1 MVPEGWEVK
10 RLDELTLF
18 IKDGTHGTHADV
30 ENGIP
35 LLSAKDIDNGNIHL
49 ENNPRLISVEDYSQI
64 HKKYTIEKGDVLL
77 TVVGTIGRLAIVQT
91 KKTFTLQRSVAII
104 RASKTT
110 SNTFLYCA
118 MQSERF
124 FNQLL
129 LRTNASAQGGIYL
142 GELAKCTLPCP
153 QDSAEQQKIATI
165 LSTLDRTIEATQ
177 KLIDK
182 EKMVKKGL
190 MADLLTHGID
200 EQGWIR
206 SPQMHTYVD
215 SPLGMIPQ
223 GWEVK
228 ALGELGEFKNG
239 INKSKEEFGFGVPF
253 VNLQDI
259 FGKWSIS
266 SNHFGLVNADENEI
280 KNYNLVSGDVLFVRS
295 SVKASGV
302 GLTALVREDMYS
314 TVYSGFVIRFR
325 SKPNIYA
332 TLFKQYCFH
341 EELFRQRLLQKATV
355 SANSNINQE
364 SLASLLVS
372 LPSVAEQKRIATIL
386 FAQDRKIETEETNLA
401 KLQNLKKGLM
411 MDLLSG
417 DVRVKG

>member
-1 MVPEGWEVK
+1 VPKGWEVK

-35 LLSAKDIDNGNIHL
+35 LLSAKDIENGNILL

-64 HKKYTIEKGDVLL
+64 HKKYAIEEGDVLL

-110 SNTFLYCA
+110 SNIFLYCA

-165 LSTLDRTIEATQ
+165 LSTLDRTIEATK

-190 MADLLTHGID
+190 MADLLTNGID
-200 EQGWIR
+200 EQGRIR
-206 SPQMHTYVD
+206 SPQTHTYVD
-215 SPLGMIPQ
+215 SPLGMIPE

-228 ALGELGEFKNG
+228 TLGSISTKMTNG
-239 INKSKEEFGFGVPF
+239 FVGVATPFYVENNGVPYLYG
-253 VNLQDI
+253 N
-259 FGKWSIS
+259 
-266 SNHFGLVNADENEI
+266 N
-280 KNYNLVSGDVLFVRS
+280 
-295 SVKASGV
+295 
-302 GLTALVREDMYS
+302 
-314 TVYSGFVIRFR
+314 IR
-325 SKPNIYA
+325 PNKVQLEK
-332 TLFKQYCFH
+332 T
-341 EELFRQRLLQKATV
+341 
-355 SANSNINQE
+355 S
-364 SLASLLVS
+364 LVS
-372 LPSVAEQKRIATIL
+372 LEFHEKQVKSQLKPNDMLTVQSGHIGTSAIVPDGISEINCHALIITRFNQKYVLSQFISYYINSSIGMKQMSHYFVGSTIL
-386 FAQDRKIETEETNLA
+386 HINVGDLKKYHVPLPAKYEQEKIVAVLASQDRKIETEETNLA

-411 MDLLSG
+411 GDLLSG
-417 DVRVKG
+417 KVRVKI

>member
-35 LLSAKDIDNGNIHL
+35 LLSAKDIDNGNILL

-64 HKKYTIEKGDVLL
+64 HKKYTIEEGDVLL

-124 FNQLL
+124 LNQLL
-129 LRTNASAQGGIYL
+129 VRTNASAQGGIYL

-200 EQGWIR
+200 EQGCIR
-206 SPQMHTYVD
+206 SPQTHTYVD

-223 GWEVK
+223 GW
-228 ALGELGEFKNG
+228 
-239 INKSKEEFGFGVPF
+239 
-253 VNLQDI
+253 
-259 FGKWSIS
+259 
-266 SNHFGLVNADENEI
+266 
-280 KNYNLVSGDVLFVRS
+280 
-295 SVKASGV
+295 
-302 GLTALVREDMYS
+302 
-314 TVYSGFVIRFR
+314 
-325 SKPNIYA
+325 
-332 TLFKQYCFH
+332 
-341 EELFRQRLLQKATV
+341 
-355 SANSNINQE
+355 
-364 SLASLLVS
+364 
-372 LPSVAEQKRIATIL
+372 
-386 FAQDRKIETEETNLA
+386 KIEVSS
-401 KLQNLKKGLM
+401 KLCSRITDGTH
-411 MDLLSG
+411 DTP
-417 DVRVKG
+417 